1 MKSKYYYIIET
12 KHTDAVN
19 INRAM
24 LPLGPMP
31 VLWCND
37 GMFALIPSAML
48 EEIYGL
54 EKDAVL
60 RIFWCHDVYEMP
72 QEIGMLLCD
81 KGYNQ
86 SSDNHK

>member
-12 KHTDAVN
+12 KDTDPVH
-19 INRAM
+19 ITRSM

-37 GMFALIPSAML
+37 GIFALIPSAML

-54 EKDAVL
+54 EKDAMLLIHWDQTYILSPV
-60 RIFWCHDVYEMP
+60 
-72 QEIGMLLCD
+72 IGALLCD
-81 KGYNQ
+81 QSYKGVT
-86 SSDNHK
+86 